1 MSIQSTKWLE
11 WEIIAFE
18 GKVIT
23 HERMD
28 GKRLSSTLHDLKTAK
43 IALDFSKTQYID
55 SSSITLILNFK
66 KSLLPKGG
74 EMVIFGVNED
84 IKELFTIVSLYDY
97 FTIFETRTQFEEYA
111 RAKA

>member
-1 MSIQSTKWLE
+1 LR
-11 WEIIAFE
+11 
-18 GKVIT
+18 GK
-23 HERMD
+23 
-28 GKRLSSTLHDLKTAK
+28 SSPKTAK

-66 KSLLPKGG
+66 KSLLPEGG